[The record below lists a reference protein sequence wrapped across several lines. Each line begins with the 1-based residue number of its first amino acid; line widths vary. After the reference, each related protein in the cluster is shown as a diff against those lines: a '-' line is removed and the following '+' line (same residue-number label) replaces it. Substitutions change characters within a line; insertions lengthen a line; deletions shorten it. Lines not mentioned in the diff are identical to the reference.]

1 MRSCLKSGDSTTS
14 SRPPC
19 PLAHTSGT
27 PVKGA
32 DSLPSGLTNRRC
44 PGNSVTRKPCWSG
57 KNASAHGWSR
67 PLATGVAVI
76 VLAFAAHIVV
86 NGVFDTGFTH
96 GETVLGIGSYGL
108 LGLVF
113 IAGTLFGDLSMAD
126 LYSGLTLFG
135 VLAAGFLTYLATRH
149 GLRGAFSRFHI
160 KPAGMGV
167 GVSGGRR

>member
-1 MRSCLKSGDSTTS
+1 MPTPSHIERGIMVFAIWACLGF
-14 SRPPC
+14 
-19 PLAHTSGT
+19 L
-27 PVKGA
+27 
-32 DSLPSGLTNRRC
+32 GLGIVLEGFARDLWAL
-44 PGNSVTRKPCWSG
+44 S
-57 KNASAHGWSR
+57 
-67 PLATGVAVI
+67 ATGVAVI